1 MIDPVQI
8 GVLGGEDAVFCTA
21 YRVIVGVGLEGEGF
35 RGRRLLRRHA
45 AVHVQD
51 VLMQMHRGAIFN
63 LAQERVR
70 AVAV

>member
-8 GVLGGEDAVFCTA
+8 GVLCGEDAVFCTA
-21 YRVIVGVGLEGEGF
+21 YGIVGVGLEGEGF
-35 RGRRLLRRHA
+35 RGRLLKRHA

-51 VLMQMHRGAIFN
+51 VFMQMHRGAIFN